1 MQSHDPRIFRKGQK
15 KITGYRSW
23 EKKYWS
29 LFLVFGLLFSVSAAE
44 KTAEK
49 TKKTELPYKSLSVF
63 MEAIQLLREKYVDS
77 GKTSYENL
85 LRAAMR
91 GMTQELDPFSNYEE
105 PERFKTTI
113 EDTRGKFPGIGI
125 VLSAKNNAFEIVSV
139 MEDAPAMKAG
149 LRPGDVLL
157 EVDGKDIRLLSLSE
171 CVKRIKGAP
180 GTSLKLKIYRPEGD
194 LTKEFTITRAE
205 IALTSVKAVGMI
217 ADKTGY
223 LRITQFSASTA
234 ADVEKAVGKLRKDGA
249 ESLIIDVRNN
259 PGGLLNSAVETLSRF
274 LPEDKLAV
282 SVEGRAEETI
292 RHNTVNCWKDRDI
305 PVVILV
311 NENSASAAEILAAC
325 MQDYKRA
332 ILVGSKTFGKGS
344 VQVLIPLSDGG
355 ALRITTAKYYTP
367 SRRLIHG
374 NGISPDITVNT
385 TPAQS
390 AAVARHLAVRGDK
403 LPELRSGKYRDA
415 QLERAIEILKG
426 INIFRKAEKN

>member
-1 MQSHDPRIFRKGQK
+1 MG
-15 KITGYRSW
+15 
-23 EKKYWS
+23 KKYWS
-29 LFLVFGLLFSVSAAE
+29 LFLAFSILLSASAAE
-44 KTAEK
+44 KPAEK
-49 TKKTELPYKSLSVF
+49 AKKAELPYKSLSVF

-105 PERFKTTI
+105 PERFKSTM

-149 LRPGDVLL
+149 LRPGDALL
-157 EVDGKDIRLLSLSE
+157 EVDGKDTRMLSLSD
-171 CVKRIKGAP
+171 CVKLIKGAP

-194 LTKEFTITRAE
+194 LTKEFTVTRAE
-205 IALTSVKAVGMI
+205 IALTSVKAAGMI
-217 ADKTGY
+217 SDKIGY

-234 ADVEKAVGKLRKDGA
+234 ADMEKAIRALREKGA

-259 PGGLLNSAVETLSRF
+259 PGGLLTSAVETLSRF
-274 LPEDKLAV
+274 LPADKLVV
-282 SVEGRAEETI
+282 SVEGRAEETV
-292 RHNTVNCWKDRDI
+292 RHNTVSCWKDREI
-305 PVVILV
+305 PIVILV

-374 NGISPDITVNT
+374 NGVSPDIAVNT

-390 AAVARHLAVRGDK
+390 AAIARHLAIRGDK

-426 INIFRKAEKN
+426 INIFRKAEKD

>member
-1 MQSHDPRIFRKGQK
+1 MG
-15 KITGYRSW
+15 
-23 EKKYWS
+23 KKYWS

>member
-1 MQSHDPRIFRKGQK
+1 M
-15 KITGYRSW
+15 
-23 EKKYWS
+23 EKKFWS
-29 LFLVFGLLFSVSAAE
+29 LFLAFSMLLSVSAAE
-44 KTAEK
+44 KPAEK
-49 TKKTELPYKSLSVF
+49 PKKAELPYKSLSVF

-77 GKTSYENL
+77 GRTSYENL

-105 PERFKTTI
+105 PERFKSTM

-149 LRPGDVLL
+149 LRPGDALL
-157 EVDGKDIRLLSLSE
+157 EVDGKDTRMLSLSD

-194 LTKEFTITRAE
+194 LTKEFTVTRAE

-217 ADKTGY
+217 SDKIGY

-234 ADVEKAVGKLRKDGA
+234 ADMEKAVRALRKEGA
-249 ESLIIDVRNN
+249 EGLIIDVRNN

-274 LPEDKLAV
+274 LPEDKLVV
-282 SVEGRAEETI
+282 SVEGRAEETV
-292 RHNTVNCWKDRDI
+292 RHNTVNCWKDREI

-332 ILVGSKTFGKGS
+332 ILVGAKTFGKGS
-344 VQVLIPLSDGG
+344 VQVLVPLSDGG

-374 NGISPDITVNT
+374 NGVSPDIAVNT

-390 AAVARHLAVRGDK
+390 AAIARHLAIRGDK

-426 INIFRKAEKN
+426 INIFRKAEKD

>member
-1 MQSHDPRIFRKGQK
+1 MG
-15 KITGYRSW
+15 
-23 EKKYWS
+23 KKYWS
-29 LFLVFGLLFSVSAAE
+29 LFLAFSILLSASAAE
-44 KTAEK
+44 KA
-49 TKKTELPYKSLSVF
+49 KKAELPYKSLSVF

-105 PERFKTTI
+105 PERFKSTM

-149 LRPGDVLL
+149 LRPGDALL
-157 EVDGKDIRLLSLSE
+157 EVDGKDTRMLSLSD
-171 CVKRIKGAP
+171 CVKLIKGAP

-194 LTKEFTITRAE
+194 LTKEFTVTRAE
-205 IALTSVKAVGMI
+205 IALTSVKAAGMI
-217 ADKTGY
+217 SDKIGY

-234 ADVEKAVGKLRKDGA
+234 ADMEKAIRALREKGA

-259 PGGLLNSAVETLSRF
+259 PGGLLTSAVETLSRF
-274 LPEDKLAV
+274 LPADKLVV
-282 SVEGRAEETI
+282 SVEGRAEETV
-292 RHNTVNCWKDRDI
+292 RHNTINCWKDREI
-305 PVVILV
+305 PIVILV

-374 NGISPDITVNT
+374 NGVSPDIAVNT

-390 AAVARHLAVRGDK
+390 AAIARHLAIRGDK

-426 INIFRKAEKN
+426 INIFRKAEKD